1 MSPIEAPVQAA
12 VAAAQWIRACAVD
25 DARGRHW
32 HAGERAAL
40 PHRPASLYSG
50 AAGIV
55 LFFLELAAATG
66 DDSYLED
73 AAEGA
78 RYLAAVWPEQRDPT
92 FHDGLAGV
100 VFALAEAG
108 WAIDDAFTVAAARAA
123 DRLAA
128 AGPAWT
134 GDPCQR
140 GDGGIILTLLH
151 ASALLGEPAY
161 ERVAVE
167 AGLRV
172 ADLPVPGHRFGAEPP
187 ADLPVDA
194 VTPGFLSG
202 TAGTAFLLARLHA
215 VTGDR
220 RFHDAAA
227 RGAGFVKAISEV
239 NGSCALVPHHLPQG
253 RHLHY
258 LGFCSGS
265 AGVARMFHELGDDD
279 WVERL
284 AHGILTSGVPYR
296 RTPGFW
302 EVMCQCCGAAGLL
315 ELFVGLWAATGEQA
329 YRAFALTLGEHLVG
343 AAREG
348 RWWQAYRRLRP
359 AEITADTGYMV
370 GAAGI
375 GAALLHLDAAERGD
389 SRRLILLPDNPFPL
403 TVWSGL
409 S

>member
-1 MSPIEAPVQAA
+1 MSPIEAAVQAA
-12 VAAAQWIRACAVD
+12 GWIRACGID
-25 DARGRHW
+25 DDRGRHW
-32 HAGERAAL
+32 RAGERPAL

-73 AAEGA
+73 AELGA
-78 RYLAAVWPEQRDPT
+78 RHLSAVWAEQSDPT

-108 WAIDDAFTVAAARAA
+108 WAIDDSFTRAAAAAA
-123 DRLAA
+123 DLLAA
-128 AGPAWT
+128 AGPTWT
-134 GDPCQR
+134 GDPSQR

-151 ASALLGEPAY
+151 ASAMLGEPAY

-167 AGLRV
+167 AGLRI
-172 ADLPVPGHRFGAEPP
+172 AALPVPGHRFGAEPP

-215 VTGDR
+215 VTGDP
-220 RFHDAAA
+220 RFLEAANS
-227 RGAGFVKAISEV
+227 GAGFVRAVSEV
-239 NGSCALVPHHLPQG
+239 TGACALVPHHVPQG

-265 AGVARMFHELGDDD
+265 AGVARMFHELGDSD
-279 WVERL
+279 WVDRL
-284 AHGILTSGVPYR
+284 VHGILTSGVPHR

-302 EVMCQCCGAAGLL
+302 DVMCQCCGAAGLL
-315 ELFVGLWAATGEQA
+315 ELFVGLWERDDC
-329 YRAFALTLGEHLVG
+329 RAFARVLGEHLVN
-343 AAREG
+343 ASSQG

-359 AEITADTGYMV
+359 HEITADTGYMV

-389 SRRLILLPDNPFPL
+389 SRRLVLLPDNPFPL
-403 TVWSGL
+403 AVRSAQA
-409 S
+409 